1 MEGKRM
7 SGLLE
12 VTEENVHEAEQEKIK
27 DKKQGFFP
35 YFGWLNC
42 QNLPFANKLGKATP
56 QKQHTA
62 LKKAQNHISGYSISF
77 QNW

>member
-27 DKKQGFFP
+27 DKKQGCFP
-35 YFGWLNC
+35 YFG
-42 QNLPFANKLGKATP
+42 
-56 QKQHTA
+56 
-62 LKKAQNHISGYSISF
+62 
-77 QNW
+77 